1 MGRAGNQSEVADGNA
16 VSAGILTEWLDD
28 KGYGWVEMEGKS
40 GSSGKVGKGGRRV
53 FAHIKEFG
61 KGQRR
66 PRKGD
71 KVTFTLSRDEQGR
84 PRAVDVRLKSW
95 GGGAWL
101 LLACLLV
108 LPMWAGVKL
117 LGPVFYMLPSWML
130 VMSMISLLLYYLD
143 KRRAQREQWRISELI
158 LHVMDLLG
166 GWPGGFLAQR
176 WFRHKTRK
184 GSFQFVFWMIVVAA
198 QIIAGLV
205 IDGRFLE
212 WLDQM
217 NVS

>member
-71 KVTFTLSRDEQGR
+71 KVTFKLSRDEQGR
-84 PRAVDVRLKSW
+84 PCAVDVRLKSW

-101 LLACLLV
+101 FLACLLV

-130 VMSMISLLLYYLD
+130 VLWKQSSQSFSSISAIQRTKTLVATQSISCLRVSVSKYSTLL
-143 KRRAQREQWRISELI
+143 RPR
-158 LHVMDLLG
+158 
-166 GWPGGFLAQR
+166 P
-176 WFRHKTRK
+176 
-184 GSFQFVFWMIVVAA
+184 
-198 QIIAGLV
+198 
-205 IDGRFLE
+205 
-212 WLDQM
+212 
-217 NVS
+217 